1 MPRAVDPD
9 QRLADIAEATLRVAF
24 KTGAG
29 SVTIRSVA
37 RELGGSTTLVTNY
50 LPSRAAL
57 IMNALDRGRDR
68 WLAERS
74 EAVASLP
81 AAQRLSAV
89 MDWSLSSSADDLVLR
104 TLILEIVANADVE
117 PELRQSLIRE
127 SDEFRAFVE
136 DTARESGYADPRHV
150 ADLLYVVVRGSYI
163 ALMEDDR
170 YWTESRV
177 QDLVRTVIDG
187 LPRVDQAAHAV
198 ASARP

>member
-104 TLILEIVANADVE
+104 TLILEIVANA
-117 PELRQSLIRE
+117 ELRQSLIRE